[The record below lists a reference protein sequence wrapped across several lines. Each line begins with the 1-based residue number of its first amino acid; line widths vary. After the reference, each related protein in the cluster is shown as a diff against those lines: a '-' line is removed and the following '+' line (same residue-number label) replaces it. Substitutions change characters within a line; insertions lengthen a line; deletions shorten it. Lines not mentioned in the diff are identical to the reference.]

1 MSMGTMKNGVYIASV
16 EQEQGSISFRLKDL
30 AGRIVAEGSGAT
42 VSEAQEQALGNAKHE
57 DAREHLLQVKYPET
71 LVD

>member
-1 MSMGTMKNGVYIASV
+1 MGTMKNGNYIVNA
-16 EQEQGSISFRLKDL
+16 EQEQGVISFRLKDL

-42 VSEAQEQALGNAKHE
+42 VSESQEQAINNARHE
-57 DAREHLLQVKYPET
+57 EARQHLLQVKYPET